1 MKKFKLF
8 ASVIAL
14 VTLMLVSFG
23 VQASGN
29 LSVTHDVFT
38 GICTVTASFDAC
50 TDEPVSIEVIP
61 GDVDASEL
69 SISADDLQSSLQKI
83 TYLNL
88 TTSNSSGKASF
99 EFPLEE
105 SGKYIVRV
113 HSMTTTG
120 EAIEKSIDVTSLGD
134 ATEIWENLILLPA
147 ENLPAL
153 LEILDVN
160 DELILSFESDSEL
173 LSLIAEYD
181 SIGNFTKE
189 NADLLIARIKSD
201 CENITLLKNVLSQ
214 IRNANTAQV
223 NSILSVPENAAIL
236 GVTEYMERYNA
247 LKNTKIA
254 DTAVARKNFTKDEF
268 ADAFIKGIEDAEK
281 AEIQNSP
288 ANPPKKP
295 SGAGGGSLGGYVSS
309 PVIQAPVLSP
319 SHPFTDISN
328 VAWASDAITA
338 LYNKGIIGGKS
349 SNEFAP
355 YDNIT
360 REEFVKIAMG
370 LMGIEPSSSVSAF
383 ADVNSS
389 SWYAPYVNAA
399 VSAGIISGYS
409 DVEFGVGDFI
419 TRQDV
424 AVILNR
430 IYKLTSSGNV
440 LSFSDRNDIS
450 DYAREAVEK
459 LSGAG
464 VINGSGGKFM
474 PKSNCTRAEAACM
487 VYRMMSL
494 KEGK

>member
-1 MKKFKLF
+1 MKKIKHFV
-8 ASVIAL
+8 SVIAL
-14 VTLMLVSFG
+14 VALMLVSFE

-29 LSVTHDVFT
+29 MSVTYDVFT
-38 GICTVTASFDAC
+38 GVCLATASFDGCA
-50 TDEPVSIEVIP
+50 DEPVSIEVIP

-113 HSMTTTG
+113 HSMTNAG
-120 EAIEKSIDVTSLGD
+120 DAIEKTVDVTSLSD
-134 ATEIWENLILLPA
+134 ATERWEGLVSSPA

-160 DELILSFESDSEL
+160 DELILSLESDSEL
-173 LSLIAEYD
+173 MSLIAEYD
-181 SIGNFTKE
+181 SIGDFTKQ
-189 NADLLIARIKSD
+189 NADLLIAKIKSD
-201 CENITLLKNVLSQ
+201 CEDIVLLRDVLSQ
-214 IRNANTAQV
+214 IKNANTTQV

-236 GVTEYMERYNA
+236 GVTDYMERYNA

-254 DTAVARKNFTKDEF
+254 DTAVARKSFTKDEF
-268 ADAFIKGIEDAEK
+268 IDAFIEGIEDAEE
-281 AEIQNSP
+281 AEVQNPPS
-288 ANPPKKP
+288 NPPKKP
-295 SGAGGGSLGGYVSS
+295 SGSGGGSIGGIVSS
-309 PVIQAPVLSP
+309 PIVQAPVSSP
-319 SHPFTDISN
+319 SNPFTDISD

-338 LYNKGIIGGKS
+338 LYNKGIISGKS

-370 LMGIEPSSSVSAF
+370 AMKIEPFAGVSAF
-383 ADVNSS
+383 LDVNSS
-389 SWYAPYVNAA
+389 AWYAPYVNAA
-399 VSAGIISGYS
+399 VSASIISGYS

-430 IYKLTSSGNV
+430 IYKLTSSGDA
-440 LSFSDRNDIS
+440 LTFSDSNDIS
-450 DYAREAVEK
+450 DYAVEAVER

-464 VINGSGGKFM
+464 VINGSDGKFM

-494 KEGK
+494 KEG